1 MPLERHAVNQGAG
14 GMHELL
20 SKVVDRPSCRPDFHL
35 LLSTGKEWTMQIKKT
50 EIRERIRDMVSI
62 LHELD
67 DRLTELAESLPLPLD
82 AEDMWESR
90 LPTNFNTNLFSALE
104 AVRSDCVQDAVATLM
119 CAARQSED
127 SLRRRW
133 LLARNQENGQGQRPR
148 GDL

>member
-1 MPLERHAVNQGAG
+1 
-14 GMHELL
+14 
-20 SKVVDRPSCRPDFHL
+20 
-35 LLSTGKEWTMQIKKT
+35 MQIKKT

-90 LPTNFNTNLFSALE
+90 LPMNFNTNLFSALE

-133 LLARNQENGQGQRPR
+133 LMAGDQENGQGQRPR